1 MPDFLLRKGTGE
13 LEIVSGTEPF
23 TVTPTAGG
31 GTYDVYRLDNG
42 GTVTLAGSDTQA
54 PDVSSLTV
62 TLTEDDAVLEWSTN
76 EASGSAY
83 WVCTTQVDVPS
94 ATQIIAGQDHTGAAA
109 EASGVEA
116 VTSSGLQ
123 NSQPVGGL
131 IEGETYAFHLLHQD
145 ASGNT
150 SAVLTNTALIPNDDD
165 IAPALRYLEASVLG
179 TTATLTLSTDEAN
192 GVLYWVLSD
201 DAQTPDSGQL
211 VAGLGS
217 DGATPIASGS
227 QPVTQTDG
235 QPAITVSGLTPDSTY
250 YFHVMHRDAV
260 GNDSA
265 TDSVTFLVTDAQAP
279 VLSGVGVALS
289 GTTATLNWSSDE
301 GNGTGYWVC
310 STSAT
315 VPSEAQIIAGNNHSG
330 APALASGMQAVSQP
344 GSQAAQVVTGLSEG
358 PTYFFHLLHRD
369 GSGNTSSVASTT
381 GVTVS
386 SASATINIVRRS
398 ALWIAPEAFVFDL
411 SLSGFDT
418 PGAASGAVYD
428 PQFHELYYLWDFG
441 DAYDF
446 EAPAHLETGHEKAG
460 VGYGPTVAHTY
471 RNAGNYEV
479 SCLII
484 EPSSGK
490 STTARLNIA
499 VGNPEQTFPGT
510 NTIFVDTV
518 GGAPG
523 APQGARV
530 MNSLEAAWGA
540 ATGQQSAPKRIMLAR
555 GQTFSI
561 SGGGLGNSGSN
572 SMSSL
577 HIVAAPGTGEKPIVN
592 ASGMILWSDS
602 TTTGN
607 GNDKDFV
614 VQGLDWRG
622 QWNGVTESGNSY
634 DGFLF
639 LVNPP
644 RQALFD
650 GNEMSGLASILAT
663 SGSDPSMNN
672 AMLVANDNI
681 MTNWRLYAVFG
692 RYGINVL
699 TGNRLAHNP
708 NGLGGGPRSANAHT
722 EGGPIRMPTPLRSII
737 HANDMFSNA
746 GWFSNVE
753 SYYTTQPCMRWN
765 TTPQRG
771 AILNMQC
778 NSLEGGYTPLEI
790 KSQNR
795 DPGFAVNAVCEKN
808 TIAGNFMTAYLI
820 TCEFGGTTFRNN
832 RLIQPDVDRFV
843 GIFNPRAFV
852 NLDYHGS
859 NAENGGAPIQIYNNT
874 FLSQLTPGNR
884 TDGVATPSATVEAD
898 AAFTAVTE
906 HNNIDHQ
913 PHLGR
918 TADGPLSTEVL
929 WPMRYIGYQDS
940 DTPLQSQYETPD
952 TTVVSAAPLSGSE
965 ALGDAVNEPVA
976 FDDLFGNP
984 RPQYPSRGATEMP

>member
-1 MPDFLLRKGTGE
+1 MPDFLLRKDTGE

-23 TVTPTAGG
+23 TVTPAAGG

-42 GTVTLAGSDTQA
+42 GTITLAGSDTQA
-54 PDVSSLTV
+54 PNVSNLTV
-62 TLTEDDAVLEWSTN
+62 TLTEDEAVLAWSTN

-94 ATQIIAGQDHTGAAA
+94 ATQIIAGQDHTGEVA
-109 EASGVEA
+109 EASGVET

-123 NSQPVGGL
+123 SSQPVGGL

-150 SAVLTNTALIPNDDD
+150 STVLTNTALVPNTDD

-179 TTATLTLSTDEAN
+179 TTATMTLSTDEAN
-192 GVLYWVLSD
+192 GVLYWVLSN
-201 DAQTPDSGQL
+201 DAQAPASGQL

-217 DGATPIASGS
+217 DGATPISSGS
-227 QPVTQTDG
+227 QPVTQSDG
-235 QPAITVSGLTPDSTY
+235 QPAIVVPGLTPDSAY

-265 TDSVTFLVTDAQAP
+265 VDSMNFVITDTQAP

-289 GTTATLNWSSDE
+289 GTTATLNWSSNE
-301 GNGTGYWVC
+301 GTGTGYWVC
-310 STSAT
+310 STSAS
-315 VPSEAQIIAGNNHSG
+315 VPSEAQIIAGNDHVD
-330 APALASGMQAVSQP
+330 APALASGMQSVTQP
-344 GSQAAQVVTGLSEG
+344 GTQAAQLVTGLAEG

-369 GSGNTSSVASTT
+369 GSQNISAIVSTT

-386 SASATINIVRRS
+386 SASAVINVVRRS

-418 PGAASGAVYD
+418 PGPTSGEVYD
-428 PQFHELYYLWDFG
+428 PQFHELYYLWDFD

-446 EAPAHLETGHEKAG
+446 QAPEHLEQGHERAG
-460 VGYGPTVAHTY
+460 IAYGPTVSHTY
-471 RNAGNYEV
+471 RSPGNYEV
-479 SCLII
+479 SCLVI

-490 STTARLNIA
+490 SATARLTIA
-499 VGNPEQTFPGT
+499 VGDPAQTFPGT
-510 NTIFVDTV
+510 NTIFVDSV

-523 APQGARV
+523 VPQGARV
-530 MNSLEAAWGA
+530 VNTLDAAWSA
-540 ATGQQSAPKRIMLAR
+540 ATGQQAAPKRIMLAR
-555 GQTFSI
+555 GQTFPFT
-561 SGGGLGNSGSN
+561 GKTLGNSPTRN
-572 SMSSL
+572 MSSL
-577 HIVAAPGTGEKPIVN
+577 HIVAAPGNGPKPVVN
-592 ASGMILWSDS
+592 TSGTILWTDS
-602 TTTGN
+602 GTTGN

-622 QWNGVTESGNSY
+622 QWNGVTETGDSY
-634 DGFLF
+634 NGFLF

-650 GNEMSGLASILAT
+650 GNEMSGFENILAT
-663 SGSDPSMNN
+663 SGSDPSMS
-672 AMLVANDNI
+672 AILLAANDNI
-681 MTNWRLYAVFG
+681 MTNWRLYSV
-692 RYGINVL
+692 YGAYGTNVL
-699 TGNRLAHNP
+699 TGNRLAHHP
-708 NGLGGGPRSANAHT
+708 NGLGGGPRSANGHT
-722 EGGPIRMPTPLRSII
+722 EGGPTRMASPLRAII
-737 HANDMFSNA
+737 HSNDMFSNA

-753 SYYTTQPCMRWN
+753 GYYTTQPCVRWN

-771 AILNMQC
+771 PILNMQC

-790 KSQNR
+790 KSENR
-795 DPGFAVNAVCEKN
+795 NPGFAVNAMCEKN

-832 RLIQPDVDRFV
+832 RLIQPDVDRFM
-843 GIFNPRAFV
+843 GIFNPRFFI

-859 NAENGGAPIQIYNNT
+859 NAENGSAPIQIYNNT

-884 TDGVATPSATVEAD
+884 TDGQATPSGTVEVD

-913 PHLGR
+913 PYLGR
-918 TADGPLSTEVL
+918 IADGPLSMNVL
-929 WPMRYIGYQDS
+929 WPTRYVGYQDT
-940 DTPLQSQYETPD
+940 DTPLQRQYETPD

-965 ALGDAVNEPVA
+965 ALGDAINEPVA

-984 RPQYPSRGATEMP
+984 RPQYPSRGALEMP